1 MGNTKGTL
9 LGSQGNIKRRGA
21 LEPEITPPSFHLAP
35 CVRHEINRLH
45 LNVQVALLPKC
56 QAAKRTGCNLDIFKT
71 SCRCDLVSDLAA
83 QWAACHTDL
92 TEVVLSECKFLTDK
106 AAHMLSVLPA
116 LRLLRLDGA
125 EALSDQGAAALRT
138 LGPSLTS
145 LDLSNTL
152 VCACRPF
159 LAASQP
165 GMNCEIAE
173 AR

>member
-1 MGNTKGTL
+1 M
-9 LGSQGNIKRRGA
+9 
-21 LEPEITPPSFHLAP
+21 
-35 CVRHEINRLH
+35 
-45 LNVQVALLPKC
+45 
-56 QAAKRTGCNLDIFKT
+56 
-71 SCRCDLVSDLAA
+71 SDLAA

-116 LRLLRLDGA
+116 LRSLRLDGA

-152 VCACRPF
+152 VCACRPV
-159 LAASQP
+159 LAAGLP
-165 GMNCEIAE
+165 DMNCRVAERPLIMACLKKSLSQLQHPLPPVSQSICVLGMLLEHTGIAPVGTLLFG
-173 AR
+173 AACFTLPPLYGPP